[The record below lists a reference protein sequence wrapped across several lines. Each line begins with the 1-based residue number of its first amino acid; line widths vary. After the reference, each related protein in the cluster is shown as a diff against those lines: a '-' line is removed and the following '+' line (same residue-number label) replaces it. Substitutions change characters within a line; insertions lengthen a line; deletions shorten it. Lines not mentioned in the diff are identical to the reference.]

1 MKCFLS
7 FLSLLL
13 LCAPGF
19 AEMRI
24 WRDQQ
29 GNCIEGEFVKT
40 LSNKVLL
47 EDPWKG
53 KHFIPLKNL
62 SKEDVVYLKSI
73 FIPELTFRFYTKSRA
88 KWRTEHALAEDRIEI
103 ITGHL
108 DIQAKGE
115 MESNSLR
122 AEVYMVGKEVAT
134 DDYRITQ
141 KKIFPLNFTEE
152 NKYQVQFELETESR
166 RYMEYNYEERGT
178 LYDGYLIV
186 VLDRNGKVIQ
196 HKSNL
201 SWLDDREVEQI
212 RSFPVNAFFNDECK
226 RKSPP
231 HPLFSSERVGVQ

>member
-1 MKCFLS
+1 MKYYLS

-13 LCAPGF
+13 FCGPGF
-19 AEMRI
+19 TEMRI

-40 LSNKVLL
+40 QSNKVLL

-53 KHFIPLKNL
+53 MHFILLKNL

-73 FIPELTFRFYTKSRA
+73 YVPELTFRFYTSSCA
-88 KWRTEHALAEDRIEI
+88 KWRTKNALAEDRIEI
-103 ITGHL
+103 VTGHL
-108 DIQAKGE
+108 DIQAKGD

-152 NKYQVQFELETESR
+152 NKYQVKFELETESR

-196 HKSNL
+196 QKSTL
-201 SWLDDREVEQI
+201 SWLDDSKIEKL
-212 RSFPVNAFFNDECK
+212 RSFRVNAFFDKEC
-226 RKSPP
+226 RSKSPSR
-231 HPLFSSERVGVQ
+231 PLFNSVRVGVQ